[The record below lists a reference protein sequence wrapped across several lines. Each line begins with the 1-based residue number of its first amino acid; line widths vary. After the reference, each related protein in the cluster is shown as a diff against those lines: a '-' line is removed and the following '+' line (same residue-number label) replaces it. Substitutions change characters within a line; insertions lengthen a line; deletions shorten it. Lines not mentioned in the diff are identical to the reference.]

1 MYPYISLTPEAQEEM
16 LKTVGLSNM
25 DELFSDIPENM
36 AFKGELDLPKAKS
49 EIEVLKYLSELANMN
64 TNADQA
70 VNFLGGGAY
79 DHYIPTAV
87 AAITGI
93 QNFYT
98 SYTPY
103 QPEIS
108 QGTVQYIFE
117 YQTLIA
123 NLTGMDLA
131 NASLYDKGSAVA
143 EAALMCNAVSKQ
155 KKVLISKG
163 VAPHSRRTLETY
175 AHAHE
180 IELIEIPLKDGVTD
194 LEALEKE
201 MGDDVGSVIIQ
212 SPNYLGFIEDVEKA
226 TKLTHASKKAAMIY
240 VANPIALA
248 LLKKPGEMD
257 VDVCIGDAQPLGI
270 NLSYG
275 GPYVGFM
282 ALKEKY
288 MRKMPGR
295 VVGQT
300 VDLDGKRS
308 YVLTLSARE
317 QHIRRDKATSNICSN
332 QGVNTLAVA
341 VYLSLLGKKGLREV
355 ATQSMQKAHY
365 AAKKL
370 TESGKYKLVSDKP
383 FMYEFAIT
391 GDFDPVDVQEKLLEK
406 GFLGGFGIGSDY
418 EEYPNAM
425 IFAVTEQRTKEEIDA
440 LAQALEEV

>member
-391 GDFDPVDVQEKLLEK
+391 GDFDPVNVQEKLLEK

>member
-1 MYPYISLTPEAQEEM
+1 
-16 LKTVGLSNM
+16 
-25 DELFSDIPENM
+25 
-36 AFKGELDLPKAKS
+36 
-49 EIEVLKYLSELANMN
+49 
-64 TNADQA
+64 
-70 VNFLGGGAY
+70 
-79 DHYIPTAV
+79 
-87 AAITGI
+87 
-93 QNFYT
+93 
-98 SYTPY
+98 
-103 QPEIS
+103 
-108 QGTVQYIFE
+108 
-117 YQTLIA
+117 
-123 NLTGMDLA
+123 
-131 NASLYDKGSAVA
+131 
-143 EAALMCNAVSKQ
+143 
-155 KKVLISKG
+155 
-163 VAPHSRRTLETY
+163 
-175 AHAHE
+175 
-180 IELIEIPLKDGVTD
+180 
-194 LEALEKE
+194 
-201 MGDDVGSVIIQ
+201 
-212 SPNYLGFIEDVEKA
+212 
-226 TKLTHASKKAAMIY
+226 
-240 VANPIALA
+240 
-248 LLKKPGEMD
+248 
-257 VDVCIGDAQPLGI
+257 
-270 NLSYG
+270 
-275 GPYVGFM
+275 
-282 ALKEKY
+282 

-391 GDFDPVDVQEKLLEK
+391 GDFDPVNVQEKLLEK

>member
-16 LKTVGLSNM
+16 LKKVGLSNM

-163 VAPHSRRTLETY
+163 VAPHSRRALETY
-175 AHAHE
+175 AHAQE
-180 IELIEIPLKDGVTD
+180 IEIIEIPLKDGVTD

-308 YVLTLSARE
+308 FVLTLSARE

-341 VYLSLLGKKGLREV
+341 VYLSLLGKKGLRDV